1 MTPDNYI
8 NIGAIGTGNTVNI
21 AQHQAPEASR
31 IEYAVVQNSVSHLS
45 SAEVQKGVLAFW
57 GSASLPILAMVA
69 DSLGVLS
76 FIGVQTVWVLA
87 VVIPIAFII
96 AAMNNGKRKIA
107 ELSPKRNEAEY
118 LDGRWVEQDE
128 DGNYLLYRKT
138 ASCIYPKCSG
148 SVSIS
153 PAPPREQGN
162 HSLVGICDVGGRR
175 HTYTVDYNGI
185 GYPHQFDWR
194 PLEERK

>member
-1 MTPDNYI
+1 MANDNNI
-8 NIGAIGTGNTVNI
+8 NIGSIGTGSTVNI
-21 AQHQAPEASR
+21 AQHQAPETPL
-31 IEYAVVQNSVSHLS
+31 IEYAVVQGSVSHLS
-45 SAEVQKGVLAFW
+45 PTEVHKGVLAFW

-76 FIGVQTVWVLA
+76 FIGVQTIWVLA
-87 VVIPIAFII
+87 VVIPVAFVI
-96 AAMNNGKRKIA
+96 AAMNNDKRKIA
-107 ELSPKRNEAEY
+107 ELSPKRNEAKFIE
-118 LDGRWVEQDE
+118 GRWVEQDE
-128 DGNYLLYRKT
+128 DGNYLLYRKAAPCT
-138 ASCIYPKCSG
+138 YPKCAG

>member
-1 MTPDNYI
+1 MTHDNHI
-8 NIGAIGTGNTVNI
+8 KIGTIGTGNTVNI
-21 AQHQAPEASR
+21 IQHQAPEASR

-45 SAEVQKGVLAFW
+45 SAEVKKGVLAFW

-76 FIGVQTVWVLA
+76 FIGVQTAWVLT
-87 VVIPIAFII
+87 VLIPIAFVV

-107 ELSPKRNEAEY
+107 ELSPKRNEAKY
-118 LDGRWVEQDE
+118 LDGKLVEQDE
-128 DGNYLLYRKT
+128 DGNYLLYRRT
-138 ASCIYPKCSG
+138 ASCTYPKCSG

-162 HSLVGICDVGGRR
+162 HSLVGVCDVGDRR